1 MAPLITT
8 ERPSLHPAPRFLST
22 KTLESAI
29 PGRHMASMDGTLAER
44 LSTTAAIEYVC
55 QKHAPSALPK
65 PSTFSRTIVPCQRPR
80 RRTPQRKRR
89 WIWYTPCST
98 PPRPHPSPS
107 SASPNLRPSKHWPT
121 FSATQWT
128 QPNLR
133 GCPHPRRHQ
142 GPFLPGLRGWLALN
156 SQQNNHRP
164 LTASLP
170 TPTIPYASGTRS
182 ARKQTTHPR

>member
-8 ERPSLHPAPRFLST
+8 ARPSLHLAPRFLST
-22 KTLESAI
+22 KTLASAV
-29 PGRHMASMDGTLAER
+29 PGRHMALMDGTLAER
-44 LSTTAAIEYVC
+44 LSTTAAIEYMC
-55 QKHAPSALPK
+55 PKHAPTALPK
-65 PSTFSRTIVPCQRPR
+65 PSNCVRTIVPCPRPR
-80 RRTPQRKRR
+80 RRTPQRKQH

-98 PPRPHPSPS
+98 PPRPHPSPI
-107 SASPNLRPSKHWPT
+107 SASPNLRPFKHWLT
-121 FSATQWT
+121 FSATQRT

-142 GPFLPGLRGWLALN
+142 GPFLPGLRGWLALH

-170 TPTIPYASGTRS
+170 TPTILYATGTSS
-182 ARKQTTHPR
+182 ARRQTTHPR